1 MTRLKKLRVAE
12 FLVIG
17 IVMGVAE
24 DLIAIFVAT
33 DAEFSWHIIWV
44 VLAVAIP
51 FAFISEII
59 VDNPRFWE
67 KIWPGKED
75 EKPRHPV

>member
-1 MTRLKKLRVAE
+1 MAE

-24 DLIAIFVAT
+24 DLLAILVAT
-33 DAEFSWHIIWV
+33 DASLSWNIVWV

-59 VDNPRFWE
+59 VDHPRFWE
-67 KIWPGKED
+67 KIWPGGKD
-75 EKPRHPV
+75 TASKHA